1 MRMLRRA
8 FVTLIVI
15 AAGSA
20 GVAWFLAGREAGPVI
35 EVKSP
40 ARFVGQTGSLELFVD
55 APAGR
60 LTRLTATLAQ
70 GDQTIPVFAL
80 DPDGTAAADPA
91 AEVKQASSDRLW
103 VIRPIGKTAQPAL
116 VPGKATLT
124 VTAGRP
130 VLFGYREA
138 VSTVTR
144 DLEVRLDPPRVA
156 IVSTHHFLNL
166 GGSEFVVLRAT
177 PSDVQTGV
185 RVGDQSFT
193 AFPGKA
199 VGLSDPALQVAFF
212 ALPFDQDAAT
222 PVVVF
227 ARDEAGNEAT
237 ARMDCQT
244 FPKRFQRSRIALD
257 RAFLDRVVP
266 DIAAN
271 TPSLGLAAGSGTDRL
286 DGFLV
291 INRDLRQQNN
301 QAIAALAAKTAPE
314 MRWQEAFTQLG
325 NTQVES
331 RFADHR
337 TYVFEG
343 KEVDQQT
350 HLGFDLASTQQA
362 PVTAANRGVVVHAA
376 YLGIYGNCIVVDHG
390 LGVQSLYG
398 HLSSMEVKEGDTVDK
413 GQTLGRSGTTGL
425 AGGDHLHFTMLV
437 GGVQVNPVEWWDPHW
452 MEDRVFRKI
461 REAGGTAPTSAPAGR

>member
-1 MRMLRRA
+1 MLRRA
-8 FVTLIVI
+8 FLALVIV

-20 GVAWFLAGREAGPVI
+20 GAAWYLAGREVGPVI

-40 ARFVGQTGSLELFVD
+40 AKFVGQTGSLELFVD

-60 LTRLTATLAQ
+60 LTRLTATLTQ
-70 GDQTIPVFAL
+70 GDQTIPVFTL
-80 DPDGTAAADPA
+80 DGAAEATADPA

-124 VTAGRP
+124 ITAARP
-130 VLFGYREA
+130 VLFGFREA
-138 VSTVTR
+138 VSTATR
-144 DLEVRLDPPRVA
+144 DLEVRLEPPRVA
-156 IVSTHHFLNL
+156 IVSLHHFLNL

-177 PSDVQTGV
+177 PPDVQAGV
-185 RVGDQSFT
+185 RVAGLSFA
-193 AFPGKA
+193 AFPGTA
-199 VGLSDPALQVAFF
+199 VGLTDPSLQAAFF
-212 ALPFDQDAAT
+212 ALPYDEDAAA

-227 ARDEAGNEAT
+227 ARDEAGNEAI
-237 ARMDCQT
+237 ASMERQT
-244 FPKRFQRSRIALD
+244 FPKRFQRSRIPID
-257 RAFLDRVVP
+257 RGFLDRVVP
-266 DIAAN
+266 AIAAN
-271 TPSLGLAAGSGTDRL
+271 TPSLGLAAGAGADRL
-286 DGFLV
+286 EGFLV

-301 QAIAALAAKTAPE
+301 QTIAALAAKTGPE
-314 MRWQEAFTQLG
+314 MRWREAFAQLG

-337 TYVFEG
+337 TYLFDG
-343 KEVDQQT
+343 KEIDQQT

-376 YLGIYGNCIVVDHG
+376 YLGIYGNCVVVDHG
-390 LGVQSLYG
+390 LGVQSLYA
-398 HLSSMEVKEGDTVDK
+398 HLSSMGVKEGDAVEK
-413 GQTLGRSGTTGL
+413 GQTIGRSGSTGL

-461 REAGGTAPTSAPAGR
+461 REAGGTPPTAAPAGR

>member
-8 FVTLIVI
+8 VLALVVL
-15 AAGSA
+15 AAGTA
-20 GVAWFLAGREAGPVI
+20 GAAWYMAGREAGPVI

-40 ARFVGQTGSLELFVD
+40 AKFVGQAGSLELFVD

-60 LTRLTATLAQ
+60 LTALTAVLTQ

-80 DPDGTAAADPA
+80 DGATGTAD
-91 AEVKQASSDRLW
+91 AEAQVKQASSDRLW
-103 VIRPIGKTAQPAL
+103 VIRPLGKTAQPAI
-116 VPGKATLT
+116 VAGKATLT
-124 VTAGRP
+124 VTASRP
-130 VLFGYREA
+130 VLFGLRDA

-144 DLEVRLDPPRVA
+144 DLEVRLDPPRVG
-156 IVSTHHFLNL
+156 IVSLHHFLNL

-177 PSDVQTGV
+177 PTDVQAGV
-185 RVGDQSFT
+185 RVAGQTFP
-193 AFPGKA
+193 AFPGSA
-199 VGLSDPALQVAFF
+199 VGLPDPALQVAFF

-222 PVVVF
+222 PVTVF

-237 ARMDCQT
+237 ARMDRQP
-244 FPKRFQRSRIALD
+244 FPKRFQRSRIPLD

-266 DIAAN
+266 AIASN
-271 TPSLGLAAGSGTDRL
+271 TPSLGLTVNAGADL
-286 DGFLV
+286 LPAFLT
-291 INRDLRQQNN
+291 INRDLRQANN

-314 MRWQEAFTQLG
+314 MRWQESFAQLG

-337 TYVFEG
+337 TYTFEG

-376 YLGIYGNCIVVDHG
+376 YLGIYGNCVVVDHG
-390 LGVQSLYG
+390 LGVQSLYA
-398 HLSSMEVKEGDTVDK
+398 HLSTMDVKEGDTVDK
-413 GQTLGRSGTTGL
+413 GQTLGRSGTSGL

-461 REAGGTAPTSAPAGR
+461 REAGGTAPAAAR

>member
-1 MRMLRRA
+1 MAL
-8 FVTLIVI
+8 LVI

-20 GVAWFLAGREAGPVI
+20 GAAWVLAGREAGPAI

-40 ARFVGQTGSLELFVD
+40 AKFIGQNGSLELFVD
-55 APAGR
+55 APAGQ
-60 LTRLTATLAQ
+60 LTRLSATLTQ
-70 GDQTIPVFAL
+70 GDQTIPVFVL
-80 DPDGTAAADPA
+80 DNTADAAADPA
-91 AEVKQASSDRLW
+91 AEVRQASSDRLW
-103 VIRPIGKTAQPAL
+103 VIRPIGKAAQPAI

-138 VSTVTR
+138 VNTVVR
-144 DLEVRLDPPRVA
+144 DLEVRLEPPRVA
-156 IVSTHHFLNL
+156 VASLHHFLNL

-177 PSDVQTGV
+177 PPDVQAGV
-185 RVGDQSFT
+185 RVGDLSFP
-193 AFPGKA
+193 AFPGSA
-199 VGLSDPALQVAFF
+199 VGLPDPALRVAFF
-212 ALPFDQDAAT
+212 ALPYDQDAAT
-222 PVVVF
+222 PVTVF
-227 ARDEAGNEAT
+227 ARDEAGNETT
-237 ARMDCQT
+237 ARMDRQP
-244 FPKRFQRSRIALD
+244 FPKRFQRSRIPID

-266 DIAAN
+266 AIASN
-271 TPSLGLAAGSGTDRL
+271 TPSLGLTANAGADL
-286 DGFLV
+286 LPAFLI

-301 QAIAALAAKTAPE
+301 QTIAALAAKTAPE

-337 TYVFEG
+337 TYLFDG
-343 KEVDQQT
+343 KEIDQQT

-376 YLGIYGNCIVVDHG
+376 YLGIYGNCVVVDHG
-390 LGVQSLYG
+390 LGVQSLYA
-398 HLSSMEVKEGDTVDK
+398 HLSSMDVKDGDTVEK
-413 GQTLGRSGTTGL
+413 GQPLGRSGTTGL

-461 REAGGTAPTSAPAGR
+461 REAGGTAPAPATGTGR